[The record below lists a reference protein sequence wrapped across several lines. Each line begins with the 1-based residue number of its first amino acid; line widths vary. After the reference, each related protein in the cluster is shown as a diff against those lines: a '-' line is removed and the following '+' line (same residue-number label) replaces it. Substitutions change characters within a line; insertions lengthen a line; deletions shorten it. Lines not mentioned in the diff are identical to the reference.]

1 MNSTTSSLTFQRQ
14 IGGNKGGRL
23 IRSSVAKTSK
33 GRRNVSIPSKY
44 TTTFVEKGRQSG
56 FGSSTIRFNY
66 LMEPGQEIPGPGNY
80 NLYNQKLWR
89 DNAAS
94 NSRKGYGGFVSGV
107 ERNLEGM
114 NFMNTGPGPGAYES
128 KFSINTRNS
137 STTAAS
143 DASRKARTTSMPT
156 TSKFRTKS
164 NKIFLIFYRE
174 FDET

>member
-1 MNSTTSSLTFQRQ
+1 MNSTSSSLTFQRQ

-23 IRSSVAKTSK
+23 IRSSVAKTTE

-44 TTTFVEKGRQSG
+44 TTTFVEKGRQKG

-107 ERNLEGM
+107 DRNLESS

-128 KFSINTRNS
+128 KVSINTRNS

-143 DASRKARTTSMPT
+143 DISRKTRGSSMPA

-164 NKIFLIFYRE
+164 KLFY
-174 FDET
+174 F